1 MIRKEMFW
9 NISFNKPTAPHMVL
23 DPRETEAKIQVL
35 LLTRTSACTERYRSV
50 LGLYC
55 MRDSFHFF
63 PDSQVNMVEIVV
75 FT

>member
-50 LGLYC
+50 NGQSCNREEENTMGTLSFYQAWGLGG
-55 MRDSFHFF
+55 
-63 PDSQVNMVEIVV
+63 E
-75 FT
+75 